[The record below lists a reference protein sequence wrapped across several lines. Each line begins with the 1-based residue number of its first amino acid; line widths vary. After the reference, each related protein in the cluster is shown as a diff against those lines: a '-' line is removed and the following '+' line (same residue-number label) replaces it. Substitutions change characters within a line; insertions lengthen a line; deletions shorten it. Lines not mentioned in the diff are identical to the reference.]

1 MTDVVDQPVV
11 GPDSE
16 PDPDPATGGSGSPT
30 PPAVPRAARV
40 LGAFGRFLIT
50 AGVVVF
56 LFIAY
61 ELWGTNLHEAR
72 AQDDLRSDL
81 DERFAAAAALPA
93 DPPTTTTTPADE
105 IDTPTTP
112 DPLPTPDPTLPGG
125 YDPEVLELF
134 FPPDGAA
141 ISRLELP
148 TIGVDKIVVRGVD
161 VADLRKGPGHYPA
174 TATPGGQGNSG
185 IAGHRTTYGS
195 PFNRID
201 ELAPGDEITVTGI
214 QGESTYRV
222 LDPRTAYAGFEGEID
237 EFGGGHIIVRPSA
250 IWVLDDFGDDRLTL
264 TACHPKLSSRQR
276 IIVAAELVSDP
287 VDVPAWALDAQATVE
302 AADDALGA
310 DEAATTDTVAT
321 DPVTLDSAAGAGADD
336 APAPTGSDPGRP
348 AGDADLDTGLS
359 GERDA
364 IPGAVLWL
372 LAGTVVWFG
381 AGMIGRR
388 LDGGRPAR
396 WAIRGA
402 ALVPGMVCLW
412 FAFEH
417 IDRALPAA

>member
-11 GPDSE
+11 GPVSE
-16 PDPDPATGGSGSPT
+16 PDPDPATGGSGSPM

-56 LFIAY
+56 LFSAY
-61 ELWGTNLHEAR
+61 ELWGTTLHAAR

-185 IAGHRTTYGS
+185 IAGHRTTYGLS
-195 PFNRID
+195 LI
-201 ELAPGDEITVTGI
+201 
-214 QGESTYRV
+214 
-222 LDPRTAYAGFEGEID
+222 
-237 EFGGGHIIVRPSA
+237 HI
-250 IWVLDDFGDDRLTL
+250 
-264 TACHPKLSSRQR
+264 
-276 IIVAAELVSDP
+276 
-287 VDVPAWALDAQATVE
+287 
-302 AADDALGA
+302 
-310 DEAATTDTVAT
+310 
-321 DPVTLDSAAGAGADD
+321 
-336 APAPTGSDPGRP
+336 
-348 AGDADLDTGLS
+348 
-359 GERDA
+359 
-364 IPGAVLWL
+364 
-372 LAGTVVWFG
+372 
-381 AGMIGRR
+381 
-388 LDGGRPAR
+388 
-396 WAIRGA
+396 
-402 ALVPGMVCLW
+402 
-412 FAFEH
+412 
-417 IDRALPAA
+417 